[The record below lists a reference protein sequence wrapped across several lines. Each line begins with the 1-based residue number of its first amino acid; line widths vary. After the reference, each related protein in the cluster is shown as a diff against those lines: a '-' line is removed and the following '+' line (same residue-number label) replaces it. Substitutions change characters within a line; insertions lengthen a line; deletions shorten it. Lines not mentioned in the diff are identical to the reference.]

1 MADKLVLIDGHSI
14 INRAFYGVPDLT
26 NAAGVHTGA
35 VYGFLSIFFK
45 LLDEEK
51 PDYVVVAFDEHAPTF
66 RHKIFA
72 EYKGTRKPMPEE
84 LKSQVP
90 ILRNLLDAM
99 GVATLSVPGLEADD
113 IMGTLAKKSQAEGMK
128 VSLVSGDRD
137 LLQIADENILIRIPK
152 TKSGKTTVEDY
163 TPARV
168 EEEFGV
174 DPLRFIQLKALMG
187 DSSDNIPG
195 VPKVGPKTASDL
207 MQTYGSIDGI
217 YEHLD
222 EIKGNSVR
230 ESLREHRDLADL
242 SLVLA
247 TIEINADITLDKEK
261 AKRGDYFTSEAYEI
275 IKELGLKSLYSRF
288 DDATKASVSA
298 PSEKINRPET
308 VVLDTALDLA
318 KVIYDAD
325 VDKCGFQFVI
335 DEGNALS
342 GAFATA
348 DKIYYYAGTDI
359 ECDALKSSIK
369 VLSAKNTVLCFTDI
383 KSQYGVTGYIEP
395 EKLFDAGLANYV
407 LDPLSADHDIENIA
421 NAYLGFTPL
430 SVKERF
436 GKMSFKES
444 FFTAPD
450 TLKEYTCD
458 GAFISFASYEK
469 IKTELESTGQM
480 NVYRNIELPL
490 SYILYDMENLGI
502 LVKARELEEYSE
514 RLSGRIDEL
523 EKKIHEESGEP
534 DFNINS
540 PKQLGVILF
549 EKMGLS
555 GGKKTKT
562 GYSTSAD
569 VLEKLAPDVPFVRDI
584 LEYRGLTKLRS
595 TYAEGLKGFIGPDGR
610 IRCKFNQMVTATGRI
625 SSSDPNLQNI
635 PVRTE
640 LGREL
645 RKVFVPKDGF
655 LFTDA
660 DYSQIE
666 LRVLASLSKDE
677 ALIESYRSGEDIHRI
692 TASKVF
698 GVPLDEVT
706 DTLRRNA
713 KAVNFGIV
721 YGISSFG
728 LGENIGISRKEAGE
742 YIKKYFETFPGLKKY
757 LDGLVESAK
766 DKGYSETYFGRRRP
780 IPELKNSNFM
790 TRAFGERVAMNAPI
804 QGTAA
809 DIIKLAMISVWK
821 TLRDKGLESRLILQV
836 HDELLIEGPEQEAS
850 EVNTFL
856 TECMEKAA
864 DLAVKLEI
872 SVDTGRSWYEAH

>member
-72 EYKGTRKPMPEE
+72 EYKGTRKSMPEE

-163 TPARV
+163 TPERV

-195 VPKVGPKTASDL
+195 VPKVGPKTAADL
-207 MQTYGSIDGI
+207 MHTYGSIDGI

-288 DDATKASVSA
+288 DDAAKASVSA

-469 IKTELESTGQM
+469 IKAELESTGQM

-850 EVNTFL
+850 EVNTIL

>member
-72 EYKGTRKPMPEE
+72 EYKGTRKSMPEE

-163 TPARV
+163 TPERV

-195 VPKVGPKTASDL
+195 VPKVGPKTAADL

-288 DDATKASVSA
+288 DDAAKASVSA

-469 IKTELESTGQM
+469 IKAELESTGQM

-809 DIIKLAMISVWK
+809 DIIKLAMISVWN

-850 EVNTFL
+850 EVNTIL

>member
-1 MADKLVLIDGHSI
+1 MSEKLVLIDGHSI

-26 NAAGVHTGA
+26 NASGIHTGA
-35 VYGFLSIFFK
+35 VYGFLNIFFK
-45 LLDEEK
+45 LIDEEK

-66 RHKIFA
+66 RHEIFA

-84 LKSQVP
+84 LRQQVP
-90 ILRNLLDAM
+90 ILRELLVNM
-99 GVATLSVPGLEADD
+99 GVQTVSVPGLEADD

-163 TPARV
+163 TPDRV
-168 EEEFGV
+168 TEEFGV
-174 DPLRFIQLKALMG
+174 SPAKFIQLKALMG
-187 DSSDNIPG
+187 DTADNIPG
-195 VPKVGPKTASDL
+195 VPKVGPKTASEL

-217 YEHLD
+217 YEHID

-230 ESLREHRDLADL
+230 ESLREHRNLADL
-242 SLVLA
+242 SLILA
-247 TIEINADITLDKEK
+247 TSKIDADVSLDKDK
-261 AKRGDYFTSEAYEI
+261 AKVGNFFTDKAYET
-275 IKELGLKSLYSRF
+275 IKELGLKSFYSKF
-288 DDATKASVSA
+288 DGASKTSAVSPA
-298 PSEKINRPET
+298 VKSEMPEAVTLDSVAAFIEKIENCQASE
-308 VVLDTALDLA
+308 AG
-318 KVIYDAD
+318 I
-325 VDKCGFQFVI
+325 QFVFEDGNTYAAAFFTG
-335 DEGNALS
+335 DEL
-342 GAFATA
+342 
-348 DKIYYYAGTDI
+348 YYYQGMDI
-359 ECDALKSSIK
+359 ECDALKAAIGK
-369 VLSAKNTVLCFTDI
+369 ITAAGCVLCFTDI
-383 KSQYGVTGYIEP
+383 KSQYRITGYIDP
-395 EKLFDAGLANYV
+395 ANVFDAALGNYV

-421 NAYLGFTPL
+421 NAYLGFSPL
-430 SVKERF
+430 SFKERF
-436 GKMSFKES
+436 GKLSIKDS

-450 TLKEYTCD
+450 ILKSYTCD
-458 GAFISFASYEK
+458 GAFISLQSKNAILE
-469 IKTELESTGQM
+469 ELEKSGQLK
-480 NVYRNIELPL
+480 VYRDIELPL
-490 SYILYDMENLGI
+490 SYVLYDMESLGV
-502 LVKARELEEYSE
+502 LVKADELDDYSAKLSVRIAELEEA
-514 RLSGRIDEL
+514 
-523 EKKIHEESGEP
+523 IHKESGEP

-549 EKMGLS
+549 EKMNLPGA
-555 GGKKTKT
+555 KKTKT

-584 LEYRGLTKLRS
+584 LEYRGLTKLKS
-595 TYAEGLKGFIGPDGR
+595 TYADGLKGFICSDGR
-610 IRCKFNQMVTATGRI
+610 IRCHFNQMVTATGRI

-645 RKVFVPKDGF
+645 RKVFVPADGCI
-655 LFTDA
+655 FTDA

-666 LRVLASLSKDE
+666 LRVLASLSGDE
-677 ALIESYRSGEDIHRI
+677 SLIESYKSGEDIHRI

-698 GVPLDEVT
+698 GVPLEEVT
-706 DTLRRNA
+706 DTQRRNA

-728 LGENIGISRKEAGE
+728 LGENIGISRKEAAD
-742 YIKKYFETFPGLKKY
+742 YIKRYFENFPGLKVY

-766 DKGYSETYFGRRRP
+766 EKGFSETYFGRRRP

-790 TRAFGERVAMNAPI
+790 TRSFGERVAMNAPI

-809 DIIKLAMISVWK
+809 DIIKLAMISVWNELK
-821 TLRDKGLESRLILQV
+821 NKNYKSRLILQV
-836 HDELLIEGPEQEAS
+836 HDELLIEGPES
-850 EVNTFL
+850 EKTEIQNLL

>member
-1 MADKLVLIDGHSI
+1 MSEKLVLIDGHSI

-26 NAAGVHTGA
+26 NATGVHTGA
-35 VYGFLSIFFK
+35 VYGFLNIFFK
-45 LLDEEK
+45 LIDEEK

-66 RHKIFA
+66 RHGIYA

-84 LKSQVP
+84 LRQQVP
-90 ILRNLLDAM
+90 ILRDLLVSM
-99 GVATLSVPGLEADD
+99 GVQTVSVPGLEADD

-128 VSLVSGDRD
+128 VTLVSGDRD

-168 EEEFGV
+168 TDEFGV
-174 DPLRFIQLKALMG
+174 SPEKFIQLKALMG
-187 DSSDNIPG
+187 DTADNIPG
-195 VPKVGPKTASDL
+195 VPKVGPKTASEL

-217 YEHLD
+217 YEHID

-230 ESLREHRDLADL
+230 ESLKEHRDLADL

-247 TIEINADITLDKEK
+247 TIKIDADVTLDKDLAKVGNFFTEK
-261 AKRGDYFTSEAYEI
+261 AYET
-275 IKELGLKSLYSRF
+275 IKELGLKSFYSKF
-288 DDATKASVSA
+288 DEASKASAVSPA
-298 PSEKINRPET
+298 VKSEMPEAVSLDSIGSFIEKISGCTKPEAG
-308 VVLDTALDLA
+308 L
-318 KVIYDAD
+318 
-325 VDKCGFQFVI
+325 QFVSEDGNTYAASFFTG
-335 DEGNALS
+335 DEL
-342 GAFATA
+342 
-348 DKIYYYAGTDI
+348 YYYQGMDI
-359 ECDALKSSIK
+359 ECDALKNAISKLTDSGC
-369 VLSAKNTVLCFTDI
+369 TLCFTDI
-383 KSQYGVTGYIEP
+383 KAQYRITGYIDP
-395 EKLFDAGLANYV
+395 AHLFDAGLGNYV

-421 NAYLGFTPL
+421 NAYLGFSPL

-436 GKMSFKES
+436 GKLSIKDS

-450 TLKEYTCD
+450 ILKSYTCD
-458 GAFISFASYEK
+458 GAYISLMSKNAICE
-469 IKTELESTGQM
+469 ELEKSGQM
-480 NVYRNIELPL
+480 KVYKQIELPL
-490 SYILYDMENLGI
+490 SYVLYDMESLGI
-502 LVKARELEEYSE
+502 LVKADELDDYSAKLSVRIAELEES
-514 RLSGRIDEL
+514 
-523 EKKIHEESGEP
+523 IHKESGEP

-549 EKMGLS
+549 EKMNLPGA
-555 GGKKTKT
+555 KKTKT

-584 LEYRGLTKLRS
+584 LEYRGLTKLKS
-595 TYAEGLKGFIGPDGR
+595 TYAEGLKNFICADGR
-610 IRCKFNQMVTATGRI
+610 IRCHFNQMVTATGRI

-635 PVRTE
+635 PVRTD

-645 RKVFVPKDGF
+645 RKVFVPAEGCV
-655 LFTDA
+655 FTDA

-666 LRVLASLSKDE
+666 LRVLASLSGDE
-677 ALIESYRSGEDIHRI
+677 SLIESYKSGEDIHRI

-698 GVPLDEVT
+698 GVPLEEVT
-706 DTLRRNA
+706 DTQRRNA

-728 LGENIGISRKEAGE
+728 LGENIGISRKEAAD
-742 YIKKYFETFPGLKKY
+742 YIKRYFENFPGLKVY

-790 TRAFGERVAMNAPI
+790 TRSFGERVAMNAPI

-809 DIIKLAMISVWK
+809 DIIKLAMISVWNK
-821 TLRDKGLESRLILQV
+821 LKRKNYKSRLILQV
-836 HDELLIEGPEQEAS
+836 HDELLIEGPDS
-850 EVNTFL
+850 EKTEIQNLL

>member
-1 MADKLVLIDGHSI
+1 MSEKLVLIDGHSI

-26 NAAGVHTGA
+26 NASGVHTGA
-35 VYGFLSIFFK
+35 VYGFLNIFFK

-66 RHKIFA
+66 RHEIFA

-84 LKSQVP
+84 LRQQVP
-90 ILRNLLDAM
+90 LLRNILVAM
-99 GVATLSVPGLEADD
+99 GVQTVSVPGLEADD

-152 TKSGKTTVEDY
+152 TKQGKTTIEDY
-163 TPARV
+163 DPARV
-168 EEEFGV
+168 SEEFGV
-174 DPLRFIQLKALMG
+174 DPVRFIQLKALMG

-195 VPKVGPKTASDL
+195 VPKIGPKTAADL

-217 YEHLD
+217 YEHID

-230 ESLREHRDLADL
+230 ESLRENRNLADL

-247 TIEINADITLDKEK
+247 TIKTDADVSLDKEK
-261 AKRGDYFTSEAYEI
+261 AKAADFFTPESYEL

-288 DDATKASVSA
+288 DEAAKKTTSVQAKFVMPEVITEGDIASFIGVIEGFNGPSA
-298 PSEKINRPET
+298 GFHFVTDEGSVFAASFCTGEKIH
-308 VVLDTALDLA
+308 
-318 KVIYDAD
+318 
-325 VDKCGFQFVI
+325 
-335 DEGNALS
+335 
-342 GAFATA
+342 
-348 DKIYYYAGTDI
+348 YYSGTDI
-359 ECDALKSSIK
+359 VCDGLKKAIYGIAASG
-369 VLSAKNTVLCFTDI
+369 TVLCFTDI
-383 KSQYGVTGYIEP
+383 KPQYGIIGYIDP
-395 EKLFDAGLANYV
+395 DHLFDAALGNYV

-421 NAYLGFTPL
+421 NAYLGFSPL

-436 GKMSFKES
+436 GKMTFAES
-444 FFTAPD
+444 FFSAPD
-450 TLKEYTCD
+450 LLRDHACEAAYVSYASMRPILKE
-458 GAFISFASYEK
+458 
-469 IKTELESTGQM
+469 LEESGQLR
-480 NVYRNIELPL
+480 VFKDIEMPL
-490 SYILYDMENLGI
+490 SYVLYDMESLGI
-502 LVKARELEEYSE
+502 RVRSDELEEYSAS
-514 RLSGRIDEL
+514 LTHRIDEL
-523 EKKIHEESGEP
+523 EKRIHEESGDPE
-534 DFNINS
+534 FNINS

-549 EKMGLS
+549 EKMGLQ

-569 VLEKLAPDVPFVRDI
+569 VLDKLAPEVPFVKDI
-584 LEYRGLTKLRS
+584 LEYRALTKLKS
-595 TYAEGLKGFIGPDGR
+595 TYAEGLKGYIGSDGR
-610 IRCKFNQMVTATGRI
+610 IRCHFNQMVTATGRI

-640 LGREL
+640 LGRQL
-645 RKVFVPKDGF
+645 RKVFVPEDGYA
-655 LFTDA
+655 FTDA

-666 LRVLASLSKDE
+666 LRVLASLSGDE
-677 ALIESYRSGEDIHRI
+677 SLIESYRSGEDIHRI

-742 YIKKYFETFPGLKKY
+742 YIKKYFENFPGLKKY
-757 LDGLVESAK
+757 LDDLVSFAK
-766 DKGYSETYFGRRRP
+766 EKGYSVTFFGRRRP

-790 TRAFGERVAMNAPI
+790 TRSFGERVAMNAPI

-809 DIIKLAMISVWK
+809 DIIKLAMISVWRELK
-821 TLRDKGLESRLILQV
+821 RRDLKSRLILQV
-836 HDELLIEGPEQEAS
+836 HDELLIEGPEGELS
-850 EVNTFL
+850 DVNNIL
-856 TECMEKAA
+856 TDCMEKAA

>member
-113 IMGTLAKKSQAEGMK
+113 IMGTLAKKSQAEGMN

-174 DPLRFIQLKALMG
+174 DPKRFIQLKALMG

-195 VPKVGPKTASDL
+195 VPKVGPKTAADL

-222 EIKGNSVR
+222 EIKGKSVR

-288 DDATKASVSA
+288 DDAAKASVSA

-308 VVLDTALDLA
+308 VVLDSALDFA

-325 VDKCGFQFVI
+325 LDKCGFQFVI

-342 GAFATA
+342 GAFCTA

-383 KSQYGVTGYIEP
+383 KSQYSVTGYIEP
-395 EKLFDAGLANYV
+395 EKLFDAGLSNYV

-458 GAFISFASYEK
+458 GAFISFASYDK

-569 VLEKLAPDVPFVRDI
+569 VLEKLAPEVPFVRDI

-645 RKVFVPKDGF
+645 RKVFVPRDGF

-698 GVPLDEVT
+698 GVPLEEVT

-766 DKGYSETYFGRRRP
+766 EKGYSETYFGRRRP

-850 EVNTFL
+850 EVNTIL